1 MQGYKKTIAACYM
14 GYIVQAVVNNL
25 LPLLFVYFNT
35 AYKIPLGL
43 ISFIVTYNFALQI
56 LFDYLSSK
64 IILKLGYRKTAIL
77 SDAFCAAGLI
87 VAATSSLIFS
97 HYIAIYVGIMLSV
110 TLMAIGGGVTE
121 VIVSPMVEALPVD
134 NKSSN
139 MSFLHSGYCVGH
151 LAVVLIATGYF
162 YLFGVQNWQYLAY
175 ALTLIPIINVFLYMK
190 CPIVSPEGDDN
201 PVKVTHLF
209 KDKLFILVF
218 LMMIAAGAA
227 EQSVAQWI
235 SYYAEKGLGVNKTLG
250 DLIGVCAFALTM
262 FLSRILGAYINKKV
276 PISKVL
282 FVDSV
287 LLTVCFLLSVFS
299 PSPIL
304 SLVALSLSGFFVGL
318 TWPGTYSLSGEVF
331 PLGGTTMFSILALGG
346 DIGCTL
352 GPTVVGFVAD
362 GAGGLKAG
370 FSVATIFPLVMLVG
384 ITVTLITLKKRNS
397 KTAET
402 LPIRDDKNE

>member
-1 MQGYKKTIAACYM
+1 MQGYKKTITACYM

-35 AYKIPLGL
+35 AYGIPLPL
-43 ISFIVTYNFALQI
+43 ISVIVTYNFMLQI

-77 SDAFCAAGLI
+77 ADVLCAAGLI
-87 VAATSSLIFS
+87 VAATASLIFS
-97 HYIAIYVGIMLSV
+97 NYIAIYVGIMLSV
-110 TLMAIGGGVTE
+110 TLMAIGGGITE
-121 VIVSPMVEALPVD
+121 VIISPMVEALPLD

-151 LAVVLIATGYF
+151 LAVVLLATGYF
-162 YLFGVQNWQYLAY
+162 YLFGVQNWQYFAY
-175 ALTLIPIINVFLYMK
+175 ALVLIPVINVILFTK
-190 CPIVSPEGDDN
+190 CPIVPPEGDDN
-201 PVKVTHLF
+201 PVKLTGLF
-209 KDKLFILVF
+209 KNKLFILVF

-250 DLIGVCAFALTM
+250 DLIGVCAFAAAM
-262 FLSRILGAYINKKV
+262 FLSRISGTYINKRV
-276 PISKVL
+276 AISKVL
-282 FVDSV
+282 FIDSIM
-287 LLTVCFLLSVFS
+287 LTACFLLSIFS

-304 SLVALSLSGFFVGL
+304 SLVALSLSGFFVGV
-318 TWPGTYSLSGEVF
+318 TWPGTYSLAGEVF
-331 PLGGTTMFSILALGG
+331 PLGGTTMFAMLALGG

-370 FSVATIFPLVMLVG
+370 FSVATAFPLIMLIG
-384 ITVTLITLKKRNS
+384 TIVTLVTLKNRNS
-397 KTAET
+397 KSGGDGET
-402 LPIRDDKNE
+402 PQLKNE